1 MQGRMNAG
9 VDGCRGGWM
18 QGRMGAGV
26 NECRGGWI
34 VRVIETDRNIER
46 CMHYNHLPRKHCNLL
61 FYQIM
66 NK

>member
-1 MQGRMNAG
+1 MDAG
-9 VDGCRGGWM
+9 ADGCRGGW
-18 QGRMGAGV
+18 R
-26 NECRGGWI
+26 EGWI